1 MHPNVYS
8 STIYNIHAIETWQ
21 VSINRLKKKL
31 YINTHGM
38 LIIEKSKIFPFSAVS
53 INIENI
59 TLSKTEK
66 GKHYIY

>member
-8 STIYNIHAIETWQ
+8 STIYNIHAIETW
-21 VSINRLKKKL
+21 LKKKL